1 MFKKEEKIDLNPKDN
16 FYTLGNICL
25 HKKTGIIYEMVGNT
39 GIPIMLP
46 KPDISKDKCTV
57 SHIKAGS
64 ISATGV
70 GSIYLEENKME
81 ENKMVKNQTRIRLV
95 HEDGP
100 MQSSDHKN
108 VSWIVGKYK
117 CELNEEQLLEYKEGK
132 IFHTSRGLPFFSKN
146 YYEKLSQNDPLKTYH
161 ELVRQKQG
169 LPIGTFMNTDVTQD
183 GLDAILCVA
192 LYSDMKKEEAVK
204 VNSALNELRI
214 KKAQIQTILE
224 AEKQAS
230 NIKEI
235 INCNESIKTEFR
247 ISSEKAFEESQIVTL
262 QKIERLETMYKK
274 VYNDYINTKRKIEQ
288 ECTFEYE
295 LNAIMTLTIRDQIN
309 RGNLPEWIG
318 QEKQFVAAKIRRHLS
333 NQTKQSQYM
342 MISGVFPNF
351 IIENGRVKKWDL
363 FPKMEYGLKT
373 CKRKMVCRSLN

>member
-1 MFKKEEKIDLNPKDN
+1 MFKKEQKIDLNPKDN
-16 FYTLGNICL
+16 FYILGNVCL

-100 MQSSDHKN
+100 MQSSNHKN

-117 CELNEEQLLEYKEGK
+117 CELNEKQLLEYKEGK

-146 YYEKLSQNDPLKTYH
+146 YYEKLPPNNPLKIYH

-169 LPIGTFMNTDVTQD
+169 LPIGTFMNTDVTQE

-230 NIKEI
+230 K
-235 INCNESIKTEFR
+235 
-247 ISSEKAFEESQIVTL
+247 
-262 QKIERLETMYKK
+262 QKIERLEIMYKK
-274 VYNDYINTKRKIEQ
+274 VYDDYINTKRKIEQ

-309 RGNLPEWIG
+309 RRNLPEWIG
-318 QEKQFVAAKIRRHLS
+318 QEKQFVAAKIRRYLS
-333 NQTKQSQYM
+333 NQTK
-342 MISGVFPNF
+342 
-351 IIENGRVKKWDL
+351 
-363 FPKMEYGLKT
+363 
-373 CKRKMVCRSLN
+373 